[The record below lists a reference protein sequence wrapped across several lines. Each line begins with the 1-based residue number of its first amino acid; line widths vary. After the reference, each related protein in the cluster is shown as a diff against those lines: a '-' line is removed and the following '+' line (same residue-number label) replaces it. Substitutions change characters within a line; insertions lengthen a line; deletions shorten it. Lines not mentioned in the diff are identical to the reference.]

1 MSLRFSESARAQI
14 RAYLDGEEQ
23 KAGIIGATGAQIE
36 LRRIMEHLA
45 KDPALGSAP
54 TGPFETRPIYQFR
67 LEASSRRLAQV
78 SYRVSGEYLE
88 VLLFSSTPV

>member
-1 MSLRFSESARAQI
+1 
-14 RAYLDGEEQ
+14 
-23 KAGIIGATGAQIE
+23 
-36 LRRIMEHLA
+36 MEHLA